1 VQALALAAHE
11 QQTRF
16 QSIEKHRLADNCQL
30 CEDRAMIN
38 HERASITITLS
49 PTQIDEVVRAATFS
63 STPSVSTMIGKAL
76 RAPLNGERLAGSV
89 PPRASHD
96 NSAYGNSSNGY
107 AIEDSDP
114 RLSRSLLRGLSLLT
128 CFAADGSA
136 RGIVEIARDLDL
148 SPSTAHRYASTLV
161 ELGLLDRDP
170 KTRKYRLPPGC

>member
-1 VQALALAAHE
+1 M
-11 QQTRF
+11 T
-16 QSIEKHRLADNCQL
+16 
-30 CEDRAMIN
+30 N

-49 PTQIDEVVRAATFS
+49 PIQIDEVVRAATFS
-63 STPSVSTMIGKAL
+63 RTPSVSTMIANAL
-76 RAPLNGERLAGSV
+76 RAPLNSEQLAGSV
-89 PPRASHD
+89 SARASE
-96 NSAYGNSSNGY
+96 GNSTNGY

-161 ELGLLDRDP
+161 ELGLLERDP
-170 KTRKYRLPPGC
+170 RTRKYRLPPGY